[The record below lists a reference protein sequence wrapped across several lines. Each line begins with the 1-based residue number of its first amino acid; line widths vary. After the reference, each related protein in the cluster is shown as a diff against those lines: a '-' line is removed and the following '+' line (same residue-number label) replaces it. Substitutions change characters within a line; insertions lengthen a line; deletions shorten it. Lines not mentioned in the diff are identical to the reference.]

1 MRHHV
6 ISVFGPFAASAA
18 EAPPPFL
25 WPPKECR
32 LGHSVPFL
40 LEAPRTA
47 PASAQPPPP
56 HLPPLPEPLLDR
68 DHVPPIGVLEGA
80 PAMEPQGPPV
90 LGQVRTPSE
99 APASPRARL
108 AGSVGESQIVPCTR
122 RPSFRDRRGTEPL
135 PFRGRLAL
143 LLCPTSAGATSTLPL
158 SPARASLGAGGG
170 RFLGAVCLPLLGTQ
184 AHLRAAGDHRAGA
197 RCVTTQR
204 RCVHHG
210 DGPASPALEHVTR
223 FRPMVLS
230 PEASPGCPLGGCCW
244 AEGARWPVQVPHL
257 PVPAGAWGLW
267 HHCPEPRGA
276 PSDLTRLVS
285 QEHRPCFHSC
295 ERSDQSSQLCLDQ
308 TQAG

>member
-25 WPPKECR
+25 WPPKECP

-68 DHVPPIGVLEGA
+68 DHVPPVGVLEGA

-122 RPSFRDRRGTEPL
+122 RPSFRGRRGTEPL

-143 LLCPTSAGATSTLPL
+143 LLCPTSAGAISTLPL
-158 SPARASLGAGGG
+158 SPARAYLGAGGG
-170 RFLGAVCLPLLGTQ
+170 RYLGAVCLPLLGTQ
-184 AHLRAAGDHRAGA
+184 ALLRAEVSQLSEDACITGTGLLPQPWS
-197 RCVTTQR
+197 TS
-204 RCVHHG
+204 HG
-210 DGPASPALEHVTR
+210 SDRWS
-223 FRPMVLS
+223 
-230 PEASPGCPLGGCCW
+230 CPL
-244 AEGARWPVQVPHL
+244 RP
-257 PVPAGAWGLW
+257 
-267 HHCPEPRGA
+267 PRGA
-276 PSDLTRLVS
+276 LWGAAAGQREQGGPFTSPICLFQRAHGACGITAPSLVG
-285 QEHRPCFHSC
+285 H
-295 ERSDQSSQLCLDQ
+295 
-308 TQAG
+308 QATSPGS